1 MTSDNPTQAPTPWH
15 SGEITLQR
23 AIGVADRMAVA
34 GRKVIRD
41 YMPDQHRNFYAGL
54 PFLVAGS
61 VDADGAVW
69 ATLLAGA
76 PGFAS
81 SPDPRTLAFA
91 LRRDAADPADA
102 GLNDGDAIG
111 LLGIELHSRRRNRMN
126 GMVRRSDDDGFS
138 VSVEHSFGNC
148 SQYIQLRD
156 WQVSDEG
163 AAAPAA
169 AERTDHLDA
178 AARTMIAGADTFFVA
193 SYVDDDAGHRQVD
206 ASHRGG
212 KAGFVR
218 IDADGALTI
227 PDFAG
232 NLHFNTLGNFLL
244 NPRAGLAFVD
254 FTSGDM
260 LQMTGEA
267 EVVLDSPEIA
277 AFQGAERL
285 WRFRPRIVV
294 RRPGALPL
302 RWTFRDWSANSL
314 MTGSWEDAGAR
325 LQAQE
330 LATQWRPFRVAK
342 IVDESAVIRSF
353 HLEPADGAGVTPHRA
368 GQHLPIRL
376 KIPGEAKP
384 VLRTYT
390 LSTAPSDPG
399 YRISVRR
406 QGLASAHLHDQLGLG
421 DIIEARAPA
430 GDFTIDA
437 AERRPAVLIGAGVG
451 ITPMLAMLRHVVYEG
466 LRTRRVR
473 PTVLVQAA
481 RSRGERGFDAEIAEL
496 VARAD
501 GKVRRVRTLDDVTDG
516 AVAGV
521 DYDATGRVDIALL
534 QNVLGFDDHDFYLCG
549 PPPFMQSLYD
559 GLRDLNIAD
568 NRIHAEAF
576 GPASMRRR
584 VDVAAAP
591 AAAPSSVPVPV
602 AFVASAKEA
611 RWSPGGGSLLD
622 LAEARGLA
630 PDFSCRGGSCGTC
643 RTRIIE
649 GAVAYAT
656 PPSASVGADEALI
669 CCAMPA
675 DKASGG
681 GDRLIL
687 DL

>member
-1 MTSDNPTQAPTPWH
+1 MTGQVSTEMPSPWH
-15 SGEITLQR
+15 AGEITLQR
-23 AIGVADRMAVA
+23 GLGVAERMAIA
-34 GRKVIRD
+34 GQKVIRD
-41 YMPDQHRNFYAGL
+41 HMPDQHRIFFAQL
-54 PFLVAGS
+54 PFLVAGA
-61 VDADGAVW
+61 VDSAGDAW
-69 ATLLAGA
+69 ATLLTGA
-76 PGFAS
+76 PGFAH

-91 LRRDAADPADA
+91 LARVATDPANA

-126 GMVRRSDDDGFS
+126 GHVRRSSDAGFA
-138 VSVEHSFGNC
+138 VHVEHSFGNC
-148 SQYIQLRD
+148 PQYIQLRD
-156 WQVSDEG
+156 WQMVDKP
-163 AAAPAA
+163 AAAPGKMV
-169 AERTDHLDA
+169 RQDHLDA
-178 AARTMIAGADTFFVA
+178 AACAMIAAADTFFVA
-193 SYVDDDAGHRQVD
+193 SYLDGDAGRQVD

-212 KAGFVR
+212 KPGFVR
-218 IDADGALTI
+218 IEADGALTI

-244 NPRAGLAFVD
+244 NPRAGLTFVD
-254 FTSGDM
+254 FASGDL

-267 EVVLDSPEIA
+267 EVILEAPEIA

-294 RRPGALPL
+294 RRPAALPL

-314 MTGSWEDAGAR
+314 MTGSWEDTASR
-325 LQAQE
+325 LQAQA
-330 LATQWRPFRVAK
+330 LATQWRPFRVAR

-353 HLEPADGAGVTPHRA
+353 HLEPADGAGITPHRA

-376 KIPGEAKP
+376 AIPGEAKP
-384 VLRTYT
+384 VIRTYT
-390 LSTAPSDPG
+390 LSTAPSDG
-399 YRISVRR
+399 AYRISVRR
-406 QGLASAHLHDQLGLG
+406 QGLASAFLHDQIGVG

-451 ITPMLAMLRHVVYEG
+451 VTPMLAMLRHVVYEG

-473 PTVLVQAA
+473 PTIFIQAA
-481 RSRGERGFDAEIAEL
+481 RTRSERGFDAEIAEL

-501 GKVRRVRTLDDVTDG
+501 GKVQLVRTLDDAEG

-521 DYDATGRVDIALL
+521 DFDADGRVDIALL
-534 QNVLGFDDHDFYLCG
+534 RQVLGFDDHDFYLCG

-568 NRIHAEAF
+568 SRIHAEAF

-584 VDVAAAP
+584 VDAVAAP
-591 AAAPSSVPVPV
+591 AAKPSAAPVPV
-602 AFVASAKEA
+602 AFAASAKEA
-611 RWSPGGGSLLD
+611 RWAPGSGSLLD
-622 LAEARGLA
+622 LAEARGLS
-630 PDFSCRGGSCGTC
+630 PEFSCRGGSCGTC
-643 RTRIIE
+643 RTRIIA
-649 GAVAYAT
+649 GAVAYET

-675 DKASGG
+675 DTASGG

>member
-1 MTSDNPTQAPTPWH
+1 MTGQVSTEMPSPWH
-15 SGEITLQR
+15 AGEITLQR
-23 AIGVADRMAVA
+23 GLGVAERMAIA
-34 GRKVIRD
+34 GQKVIRD
-41 YMPDQHRNFYAGL
+41 HMPDQHRIFFAQL
-54 PFLVAGS
+54 PFLVAGA
-61 VDADGAVW
+61 VDSAGDAW
-69 ATLLAGA
+69 ATLLTGA
-76 PGFAS
+76 PGFAH

-91 LRRDAADPADA
+91 LARVATDPANA

-126 GMVRRSDDDGFS
+126 GHVRRSSDAGFA
-138 VSVEHSFGNC
+138 VHVEHSFGNC
-148 SQYIQLRD
+148 PQYIQLRD
-156 WQVSDEG
+156 WQMVDKP
-163 AAAPAA
+163 AAAPGKMV
-169 AERTDHLDA
+169 RQDHLDA
-178 AARTMIAGADTFFVA
+178 AACAMIAAADTFFVA
-193 SYVDDDAGHRQVD
+193 SYLDGDAGRQVD

-212 KAGFVR
+212 KPGFVR
-218 IDADGALTI
+218 IEADGALTI

-244 NPRAGLAFVD
+244 NPRAGLTFVD
-254 FTSGDM
+254 FASGDL

-267 EVVLDSPEIA
+267 EVILEAPEIA

-294 RRPGALPL
+294 RRPAALPL

-314 MTGSWEDAGAR
+314 MTGSWEDTASR
-325 LQAQE
+325 LQAQA
-330 LATQWRPFRVAK
+330 LATQWRPFRVAR

-353 HLEPADGAGVTPHRA
+353 HLEPADGAGITPHRA

-376 KIPGEAKP
+376 AIPGEAKP
-384 VLRTYT
+384 VIRTYT
-390 LSTAPSDPG
+390 LSTAPSDG
-399 YRISVRR
+399 AYRISVRR
-406 QGLASAHLHDQLGLG
+406 QGLASAFLHDQIGVG

-451 ITPMLAMLRHVVYEG
+451 VTPMLAMLRHVVYEG

-473 PTVLVQAA
+473 PTIFIQAA
-481 RSRGERGFDAEIAEL
+481 RTRSERGFDAEIAEL

-501 GKVRRVRTLDDVTDG
+501 GKVQLVRTLDDAEG

-521 DYDATGRVDIALL
+521 DFDADGRVDIALL
-534 QNVLGFDDHDFYLCG
+534 RQVLGFDDHDFYLCG

-568 NRIHAEAF
+568 SRIHAEAF

-584 VDVAAAP
+584 VDAAAAP
-591 AAAPSSVPVPV
+591 AAKPSAAPVPV
-602 AFVASAKEA
+602 AFAASTKEA
-611 RWSPGGGSLLD
+611 RWAPGSGSLLD
-622 LAEARGLA
+622 LAEARGLS
-630 PDFSCRGGSCGTC
+630 PEFSCRGGSCGTC
-643 RTRIIE
+643 RTRIIA
-649 GAVAYAT
+649 GAVAYET

-675 DKASGG
+675 DTASGG

>member
-1 MTSDNPTQAPTPWH
+1 MTGNGSTEMPSPWH
-15 SGEITLQR
+15 AGEITLQQGL
-23 AIGVADRMAVA
+23 GVAERMAIA
-34 GRKVIRD
+34 GQKVIRD
-41 YMPDQHRNFYAGL
+41 HMPDQHRAFFAQL
-54 PFLVAGS
+54 PFLVAGA
-61 VDADGAVW
+61 VDAAGDVW
-69 ATLLAGA
+69 ATLLTGT
-76 PGFAS
+76 PGFAH

-91 LRRDAADPADA
+91 LARDGADPADA

-126 GMVRRSDDDGFS
+126 GHVRRSGDDGFA
-138 VSVEHSFGNC
+138 VQVEHSFGNC
-148 SQYIQLRD
+148 PQYIQLRD
-156 WQVSDEG
+156 WRMVDQPAVAPGQVV
-163 AAAPAA
+163 
-169 AERTDHLDA
+169 RQDHLDA
-178 AARTMIAGADTFFVA
+178 AARAMIAAADTFFVA
-193 SYVDDDAGHRQVD
+193 SYLGGDAGRQVD

-212 KAGFVR
+212 KPGFVR
-218 IDADGALTI
+218 IEADGALTI

-244 NPRAGLAFVD
+244 NPRAGLTFVD
-254 FTSGDM
+254 FASGDL

-267 EVVLDSPEIA
+267 EVILEAPEIA

-294 RRPGALPL
+294 RRPAALPL

-314 MTGSWEDAGAR
+314 MTGSWEDAASR
-325 LQAQE
+325 LQAQA
-330 LATQWRPFRVAK
+330 LASQWRPFRVAR

-353 HLEPADGAGVTPHRA
+353 HLEPADGAGITPHRA

-376 KIPGEAKP
+376 AIPGEAKP
-384 VLRTYT
+384 AIRTYT
-390 LSTAPSDPG
+390 LSTAPSDGG

-406 QGLASAHLHDQLGLG
+406 QGLASIFLHDQIDVG

-451 ITPMLAMLRHVVYEG
+451 VTPMLSMLRHVVYEG

-473 PTVLVQAA
+473 PTVFIQAA
-481 RSRGERGFDAEIAEL
+481 RTRNERGFDAEIADL

-501 GKVRRVRTLDDVTDG
+501 GKVRLVRTLDDTTDG
-516 AVAGV
+516 AAAGV
-521 DYDATGRVDIALL
+521 DYDAAGRVDMALL
-534 QNVLGFDDHDFYLCG
+534 RQVLGFDDHDFYLCG
-549 PPPFMQSLYD
+549 PPPFMQALYD
-559 GLRDLNIAD
+559 GLRDLGIAD
-568 NRIHAEAF
+568 DRIHAEAF

-584 VDVAAAP
+584 VDAAAAP
-591 AAAPSSVPVPV
+591 AARPSAAPVPV
-602 AFVASAKEA
+602 AFAASAKEA
-611 RWSPGGGSLLD
+611 RWTPGSGSLLD

-630 PDFSCRGGSCGTC
+630 PEFSCRGGSCGTC
-643 RTRIIE
+643 RTRIIA
-649 GAVAYAT
+649 GAVAYET

-675 DKASGG
+675 DTASGG